1 MSTEPTK
8 KKRSDAGKPR
18 SNPAA
23 KLATLAMYVDV
34 AIDILTE
41 IVATSDSSE
50 AAKIANEFNLGQL
63 AALKAVKARLA

>member
-23 KLATLAMYVDV
+23 KLAEVAMYVDV
-34 AIDILTE
+34 SIDVLQVMLDTSP
-41 IVATSDSSE
+41 TSD
-50 AAKIANEFNLGQL
+50 KDTIVITANL
-63 AALKAVKARLA
+63 ATLRAVKARLG